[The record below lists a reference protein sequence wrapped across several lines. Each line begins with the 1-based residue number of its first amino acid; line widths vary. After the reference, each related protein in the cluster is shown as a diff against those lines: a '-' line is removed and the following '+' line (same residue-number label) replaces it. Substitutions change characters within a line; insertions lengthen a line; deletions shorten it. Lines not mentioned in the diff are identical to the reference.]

1 MKKFMVIAMVLLS
14 LLLLASCGGGGEDP
28 TTTVPS
34 TTETTTEPV
43 TESESAKALAEFQ
56 KHMKD
61 EGYLCGVAYLG
72 YYSEDIG
79 VIIEDLKY
87 KGIYDKHKFL
97 DEIKRKNFY
106 SLEGSEFYAVVP
118 AEGVNIT
125 VNEYGFNEEGIGYAI
140 KEIVKITDGTPVFIR
155 GNISDIMPNI
165 QLIITDENGAEKEYL
180 PSMSL
185 ENGLLSKGQQIYD
198 FSPYDLIGGH
208 FEDNGENNEGQ
219 LGFIGSWWGEYT
231 LNDELL
237 SLTMELT
244 SDGMATY
251 GYGYGNSE
259 ILEYFEGSWYYE
271 SEDSINLIMYGGPQ
285 SSDGSE
291 ADSTEQYETDIM
303 LSWSYDEN
311 NSTLTLTH
319 LSGGVLLSGTEGESF
334 TFEKME

>member
-1 MKKFMVIAMVLLS
+1 MKKITVIIAVVLS
-14 LLLLASCGGGGEDP
+14 LLILASCGGGGENP

-43 TESESAKALAEFQ
+43 TESESQKALSEFQ

-97 DEIKRKNFY
+97 DEIKRKDFH

-165 QLIITDENGAEKEYL
+165 QLIITDENGTEKEYL

-208 FEDNGENNEGQ
+208 FENITTFEDTPAFVGE
-219 LGFIGSWWGEYT
+219 WWGEHYSD
-231 LNDELL
+231 DELL
-237 SLTMELT
+237 SLNLSLKENGEAEY
-244 SDGMATY
+244 S
-251 GYGYGNSE
+251 YGYGNSE
-259 ILEYFEGSWYYE
+259 ILERFNGSWYYE

-291 ADSTEQYETDIM
+291 ADSTEQYDTDIM
-303 LSWSYDEN
+303 VSWSYNEN
-311 NSTLTLTH
+311 NGTLTLTH
-319 LSGGVLLSGTEGESF
+319 LSGGVLLYGTEGESF